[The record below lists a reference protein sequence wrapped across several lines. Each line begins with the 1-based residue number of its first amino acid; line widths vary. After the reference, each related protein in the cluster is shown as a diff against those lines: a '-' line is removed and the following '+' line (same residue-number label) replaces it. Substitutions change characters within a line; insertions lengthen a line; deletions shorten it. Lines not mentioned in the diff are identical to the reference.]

1 MLREE
6 EPGAPLPESVPVPNL
21 VSVPGIPI
29 LREPTESASASEA
42 AERSG
47 ACPAVSQAPAGSREV
62 EAGDGWGLAW
72 FGRGRDNMGQWMGW
86 GVVGDGVNAQFGAF
100 DKLAS

>member
-1 MLREE
+1 MLRER

-47 ACPAVSQAPAGSREV
+47 ACPAVSQAPAGSLEV
-62 EAGDGWGLAW
+62 EAGDGEYVA
-72 FGRGRDNMGQWMGW
+72 RI
-86 GVVGDGVNAQFGAF
+86 GVGA
-100 DKLAS
+100 